1 MPVPLTPG
9 LTIDGF
15 ELIAPLHEGGMA
27 TLWRVA
33 HPDHAFPLLMKLA
46 RVGYGEAATQIVGF
60 EVERMILPMLRGPHV
75 PRFVAAGDYLSLI
88 HI

>member
-27 TLWRVA
+27 TPWRVA
-33 HPDHAFPLLMKLA
+33 HPVHAVPLVMKVA
-46 RVGYGEAATQIVGF
+46 RVGYGEAATQF
-60 EVERMILPMLRGPHV
+60 
-75 PRFVAAGDYLSLI
+75 LSLI